1 MRVIITLD
9 RGISR
14 YAHRLATL
22 ANELPRAEREG
33 LKEGGDLTRTLIRRT
48 LKAQMNTKRQG
59 VINSHTSGGLAG
71 DRLYIVRGTGMG
83 LPIEDFPVKGGR
95 KRRGDWHDQPRDGA
109 GRFGPLPNNDAGK
122 VVAQSWGVA
131 HRFKRSY
138 ATKSGQFV
146 ARLPGTRSV
155 RKLYGPSVAKE
166 IGKDQSAAAFEAQGA
181 ENVERCII
189 KRLGRLL

>member
-1 MRVIITLD
+1 MRVIITVD
-9 RGISR
+9 SGIAR

-22 ANELPRAEREG
+22 ADELPRAEREG

-48 LKAQMNTKRQG
+48 LRSQMNTKGQG

-71 DRLYIVRGTGMG
+71 DKLYIIRGTGHG
-83 LPIEDFPVKGGR
+83 LPITDFPVKGGR
-95 KRRGDWHDQPRDGA
+95 KRRGDWHDQPRNAA
-109 GRFGPLPNNDAGK
+109 GQFGPLPDNSAGK
-122 VVAQSWGVA
+122 VVAQSWGVT

-138 ATKSGQFV
+138 ATKSGEFV

-166 IGKDQSAAAFEAQGA
+166 IGKDQSEAAFEAQGA

-189 KRLGRLL
+189 RRISRLL